1 MSESHDPAENPFGMS
16 PEELMRRLAAGSLG
30 PAELEAI
37 QREISA
43 NLGMDL
49 PPQMLQ
55 QAMQQMQQMM
65 NSPDTGPLN
74 EDLARAVA
82 RQTVAQGS
90 DPVVGEA
97 DRRRVLDAL
106 RVAALWLDEATAL
119 PAPAIDEH
127 AWSGAEWVEATMT
140 GWLRL
145 CEPVAQRVSTE
156 LSRILAEQVPPEA
169 RAMIGEAETMMR
181 KMGGGAFGSQVGQAI
196 GNLAKE
202 VNGAH
207 DIGLPLVPA
216 GTTALLPANV
226 RVFGD
231 GLEVPDQ
238 DVLLYLALREG
249 AYARLFAH
257 APWLREHVLSTVD
270 AFARGISIDVAAL
283 ESSVRSLDLSDP
295 EALRQ
300 ALAGGVFEPD
310 RTPAQQEAL
319 AKLEVVLAL
328 IEGWVDEVAHAA
340 AHQLPSAPALR
351 EAVRR
356 RRAVG
361 GPAEHTLATLV
372 GLELRPRR
380 LRDAATLWAAV
391 AAGNGTQARD
401 DIWNHPD
408 LMPSGQDLDDP
419 IGYAEHYR
427 ERLNTPDDLDA
438 ELRKLLGD

>member
-1 MSESHDPAENPFGMS
+1 MSEPIDPADNPFGMS
-16 PEELMRRLAAGSLG
+16 PEELMRRLTSGDLG
-30 PAELEAI
+30 PAELSAL
-37 QREISA
+37 QRQISE
-43 NLGMDL
+43 NLGMEL

-65 NSPDTGPLN
+65 NSPDSGPLN
-74 EDLARAVA
+74 EDIARTVA
-82 RQTVAQGS
+82 RQTVAQS
-90 DPVVGEA
+90 ADPVVGEA
-97 DRRRVLDAL
+97 DRRKVLDAL
-106 RVAALWLDEATAL
+106 RVASMWLDQATVL
-119 PAPAIDEH
+119 PAPAIQEH
-127 AWSGAEWVEATMT
+127 AWSGAEWVEATVA

-145 CEPVAQRVSTE
+145 CEPVAQHVSTE

-169 RAMIGEAETMMR
+169 QAMIGQAETMMR
-181 KMGGGAFGSQVGQAI
+181 KMGGGAFGAQVGQAI

-202 VNGAH
+202 VIGAH

-216 GTTALLPANV
+216 GTTALLPVNLRA
-226 RVFGD
+226 FGE
-231 GLEVPDQ
+231 GLEVPEQ
-238 DVLLYLALREG
+238 DLLLYLALRES
-249 AYARLFAH
+249 AYARLFAY
-257 APWLREHVLSTVD
+257 APWLRERVLATVD
-270 AFARGISIDVAAL
+270 AFARGITIDVSAL

-319 AKLEVVLAL
+319 ARLESVLAL
-328 IEGWVDEVAHAA
+328 VEGWVDEVAHAA
-340 AHQLPSAPALR
+340 ASQLPSAAALR

-401 DIWNHPD
+401 EIWAHPD
-408 LMPSGQDLDDP
+408 LMPSGKDLDDP
-419 IGYAEHYR
+419 IGYAQHYK
-427 ERLNTPDDLDA
+427 ERLHGPDDLDA
-438 ELRKLLGD
+438 ELRDLLGE